1 MRRRRFLQAAGLS
14 TAALLAACNRPPTT
28 ERRQVIVIGAG
39 IAGLAAARTLA
50 DRGHDAVL
58 LEARDRIGGRI
69 WTSRWSDAAI
79 DLGASWIHGVDGNP
93 IAELARAV
101 GVRTV
106 ATTYENSSDYGTDGG
121 RSTAPPPRR

>member
-1 MRRRRFLQAAGLS
+1 M
-14 TAALLAACNRPPTT
+14 
-28 ERRQVIVIGAG
+28 
-39 IAGLAAARTLA
+39 
-50 DRGHDAVL
+50 L

-106 ATTYENSSDYGTDGG
+106 ATTYENSSDYGTDGKPLD
-121 RSTAPPPRR
+121 RAATAALKRWQHVVATAVSDAQ